1 MTNDQQILDEYLLNE
16 FFEILTPDRIK
27 LFGQIIDQ
35 RTNHITVISEDI
47 YQEHNA
53 SAIIRSCDSF
63 GIQTLHLIESRNTYQ
78 VHEGIARGS
87 NQWVT
92 LEHHYSEGLSSEEIF
107 QRMKNRGYKIVAT
120 SPHAIEYDIFNLP
133 IEEPL
138 AFVFGAEKKGVTQ
151 AAIEQA
157 DYLVRIPM
165 YGFAESLNVSVSV
178 AIILNEMRNRL
189 EKSMVNWK
197 LTDEEQLKTQLSW
210 CRNHIK
216 SSELIENEIKRRYLE
231 KML

>member
-1 MTNDQQILDEYLLNE
+1 MTNDQYVPDEYILQE
-16 FFEILTPDRIK
+16 FYEMLTPERIR
-27 LFGQIIDQ
+27 LFEQIIDQ
-35 RTNHITVISEDI
+35 RTNHFTVISEDI
-47 YQEHNA
+47 FQEHNA
-53 SAIIRSCDSF
+53 SAIVRTCDSF
-63 GIQTLHLIESRNTYQ
+63 GIQTLHLVESRNTYQ

-92 LEHHYSEGLSSEEIF
+92 LEHHYTEGRTSEDIFKEI
-107 QRMKNRGYKIVAT
+107 KNRGYKLVAT
-120 SPHAIEYDIFNLP
+120 SPHAIEYDIFNVP
-133 IEEPL
+133 IDEPL

-151 AAIEQA
+151 VALEQA

-189 EKSMVNWK
+189 NNSSVNWK
-197 LTDEEQLKTQLSW
+197 LNDAVQLETKLCW